1 MAKVLTVKQMKINNL
16 ESTLD
21 FAPIRSTIQVGD
33 RFFVP
38 MADMLMILG
47 TSLENRDTPVAQYF
61 PAVKLDADNNPVS
74 IQNLYIGQI
83 VKLDVNRQVAFNNE
97 LYKALSTPGGSAKF
111 KNLICGKILE
121 VTESKMIHDRVWDN
135 EKVAWKRNPDET
147 FASIEKPAFRFE
159 PKNLPNA
166 AVATAATN
174 KLMEHYESDPI
185 CKEFINVD
193 EAE

>member
-1 MAKVLTVKQMKINNL
+1 MAKVLTVKKMKLNGL
-16 ESTLD
+16 ETSQE
-21 FAPIRSTIQVGD
+21 FNEIRSTIQVGD

-74 IQNLYIGQI
+74 VQNLYIGQI

-111 KNLICGKILE
+111 KTLICGKILE
-121 VTESKMIHDRVWDN
+121 VTESKEILDRVWDN
-135 EKVAWKRNPDET
+135 EKVAWKRNADET
-147 FASIEKPAFRFE
+147 FASQKKIAFRFE

-166 AVATAATN
+166 VVATAATN

>member
-1 MAKVLTVKQMKINNL
+1 
-16 ESTLD
+16 
-21 FAPIRSTIQVGD
+21 
-33 RFFVP
+33 

-61 PAVKLDADNNPVS
+61 PAVKLDADNNPVAV
-74 IQNLYIGQI
+74 QNLYIGQI
-83 VKLDVNRQVAFNNE
+83 VKLDANRQVAFNNE

-111 KNLICGKILE
+111 KNLICGKVLE
-121 VTESKMIHDRVWDN
+121 VTDSKEILDRVW
-135 EKVAWKRNPDET
+135 EKGDWKRNPDNS
-147 FASIEKPAFRFE
+147 FASQKKIAFRFE
-159 PKNLPNA
+159 PKNLPNV

>member
-1 MAKVLTVKQMKINNL
+1 MAKVLTVKKMKLNGL
-16 ESTLD
+16 ETSQE
-21 FAPIRSTIQVGD
+21 FNEIRSTIQVGD

-47 TSLENRDTPVAQYF
+47 TSLEGRDMPVAQYF

-74 IQNLYIGQI
+74 VQNLYIGQI

-121 VTESKMIHDRVWDN
+121 VTESKEILDRVWDN
-135 EKVAWKRNPDET
+135 EKVAWKRNADET
-147 FASIEKPAFRFE
+147 FASQKKIAFRFE

-166 AVATAATN
+166 VVATAATS

>member
-1 MAKVLTVKQMKINNL
+1 MRFTV
-16 ESTLD
+16 STKPLKNVTD
-21 FAPIRSTIQVGD
+21 LGIIKANISKFYYRSNIVQIT
-33 RFFVP
+33 
-38 MADMLMILG
+38 A
-47 TSLENRDTPVAQYF
+47 TRDTL
-61 PAVKLDADNNPVS
+61 KLNIEAS
-74 IQNLYIGQI
+74 GI
-83 VKLDVNRQVAFNNE
+83 KSRMT
-97 LYKALSTPGGSAKF
+97 LSGSGDSDTAASVLVECAKF

-121 VTESKMIHDRVWDN
+121 VTESKEILDRVWDN
-135 EKVAWKRNPDET
+135 EKVAWKRNADET
-147 FASIEKPAFRFE
+147 FASQKKIAFRFE

>member
-1 MAKVLTVKQMKINNL
+1 MAKVLTVKKMKLNGL
-16 ESTLD
+16 ETSQE
-21 FAPIRSTIQVGD
+21 FNEIRSTIQVGD

-38 MADMLMILG
+38 MTDMLMILG
-47 TSLENRDTPVAQYF
+47 TSLKGRGMPVAQYF
-61 PAVKLDADNNPVS
+61 PAVKLDADNKPVS
-74 IQNLYIGQI
+74 VQNLYIGQI

-121 VTESKMIHDRVWDN
+121 VTESKEILDRVWDN
-135 EKVAWKRNPDET
+135 EKIAWKRNADDT
-147 FASIEKPAFRFE
+147 FASQKKIAFRFE
-159 PKNLPNA
+159 PKNLPN
-166 AVATAATN
+166 VIVVTAATN

>member
-1 MAKVLTVKQMKINNL
+1 MAKVLTVKKMKLNGL
-16 ESTLD
+16 ETSQE
-21 FAPIRSTIQVGD
+21 FNEIRSTIQVGD

-47 TSLENRDTPVAQYF
+47 TSLEGRDMPVAQYF
-61 PAVKLDADNNPVS
+61 PAVKLDANNNPVS
-74 IQNLYIGQI
+74 VQNLYIGQI
-83 VKLDVNRQVAFNNE
+83 VKVDVNRQVAFNNE

-111 KNLICGKILE
+111 KSLICGKILE
-121 VTESKMIHDRVWDN
+121 VTESKEILDRVWDT
-135 EKVAWKRNPDET
+135 EKVAWKRNADET
-147 FASIEKPAFRFE
+147 FASQKKIAFRFE

-166 AVATAATN
+166 VVATAATN

>member
-1 MAKVLTVKQMKINNL
+1 MAKVLTVKKMKLNGL
-16 ESTLD
+16 ETSQE
-21 FAPIRSTIQVGD
+21 FNEIRSTIQVGD

-47 TSLENRDTPVAQYF
+47 TSLEGRDVPVAQYF

-74 IQNLYIGQI
+74 VQNLYIGQI

-111 KNLICGKILE
+111 KNLICGKVLE
-121 VTESKMIHDRVWDN
+121 VTESKEILDRVWDN
-135 EKVAWKRNPDET
+135 EKVAWKRNADET
-147 FASIEKPAFRFE
+147 FVSQKKIAFRFE

>member
-1 MAKVLTVKQMKINNL
+1 MAKVLTVKKMKLNGL
-16 ESTLD
+16 ETSQE
-21 FAPIRSTIQVGD
+21 FNEIRSTIQVGD

-47 TSLENRDTPVAQYF
+47 TSLEGRDMPVAQYF

-74 IQNLYIGQI
+74 VQNLYIGQI

-111 KNLICGKILE
+111 KSLICGKILE
-121 VTESKMIHDRVWDN
+121 VTESKEILDRVWDN
-135 EKVAWKRNPDET
+135 EKVAWKRNADET
-147 FASIEKPAFRFE
+147 FASQKKIAFRFE

-166 AVATAATN
+166 TVATAAIN

-193 EAE
+193 ETE